1 MEEEGLSLDSETE
14 TTMRECEE
22 RGHTA
27 VIMVVDGKS
36 TNYFTGSI

>member
-27 VIMVVDGKS
+27 VIMVVDGKFLVQ
-36 TNYFTGSI
+36 YTGSM